1 MNNASSITIG
11 QAIER
16 IRERLA
22 PVYPKREIEGFIRII
37 FWNLMNYETIDILLH
52 KDTALPDFVVE
63 KIDKV
68 VDELLAH
75 CPIQYVFGNT
85 YFHGHRFI
93 VDSSTLIPRPET
105 EELVDM
111 VADENTDSD
120 LAVLDAGTGC
130 GCIAISLAL
139 ALRFPKV
146 TGIDVSEKA
155 LAVARRN
162 AEELH
167 ARVDFLRRDILTLSG
182 DEDAYD
188 IIVSNPPYI
197 ADSERASMD
206 SNVTDYEPATALFV
220 PDSDPLRF
228 YRALAHYGKTALRQG
243 GKLYFEINSRF
254 PKEMEQLL
262 AGMGYVDVEIRDD
275 MQRLPRFAVAKKED

>member
-1 MNNASSITIG
+1 MNNASPITIG
-11 QAIER
+11 QAIEQ

-22 PVYPKREIEGFIRII
+22 PAYPKREIEGFIRII
-37 FWNLMNYETIDILLH
+37 FRNLMNYETIDILLH
-52 KDTALPDFVVE
+52 KDSALPDFIVE

-75 CPIQYVFGNT
+75 CPIQYIFGNT
-85 YFHGHRFI
+85 YFHGHRFN
-93 VDSSTLIPRPET
+93 VDRSTLIPRPET

-111 VADENTDSD
+111 IADENTDSD
-120 LAVLDAGTGC
+120 LSVLDAGTGS

-146 TGIDVSEKA
+146 VAIDVSEQA
-155 LAVARRN
+155 LDVARRN

-167 ARVDFLRRDILTLSG
+167 AKVEFLRRDMLTLSG
-182 DEDAYD
+182 DDGAYD
-188 IIVSNPPYI
+188 IIVGNPPYI
-197 ADSERASMD
+197 ADSERSAMD
-206 SNVTDYEPATALFV
+206 SNVIDYEPATALFV

-228 YRALAHYGKTALRQG
+228 YRALAHFGRTALRSG

-254 PKEMEQLL
+254 PKEMERLL
-262 AGMGYVDVEIRDD
+262 TDMGYGDVEIRDD
-275 MQRLPRFAVAKKED
+275 MQRLPRFAVAKKKD